1 MACKCNSMKNKL
13 CWGGEEIQISFW
25 WILITLKFEFRSPLI
40 GPSHCS
46 TPALHLRI
54 DDVIPLFG
62 DLLPIQTYLPAF
74 LCLTQCF
81 AHMYMRA
88 LKHVVEVVTT
98 WYQLFYNLISLFLVD
113 VALAGTLP
121 WGFFPLSIPIFNVV
135 KLLIYIRHHLLW
147 VLLMLNAFFPAHLTM
162 FHESST
168 KSRQFNCNSTFLMYI
183 LYYIFDLFG
192 KDTV

>member
-1 MACKCNSMKNKL
+1 M
-13 CWGGEEIQISFW
+13 QISFW
-25 WILITLKFEFRSPLI
+25 WILFTLKFEFRSPLI

-46 TPALHLRI
+46 TLALHLRI

-81 AHMYMRA
+81 AHMFMRT
-88 LKHVVEVVTT
+88 LKQHTVEVVTT
-98 WYQLFYNLISLFLVD
+98 WYQLFCNLISLFLVD

-121 WGFFPLSIPIFNVV
+121 CGFFPLTIPIFNVV

-147 VLLMLNAFFPAHLTM
+147 AVLMLYAFFPAHLTM
-162 FHESST
+162 FHEGST
-168 KSRQFNCNSTFLMYI
+168 KSRQFNCNSTFLKYI
-183 LYYIFDLFG
+183 LYYIQYLTVFG